1 MHSSA
6 RYTADTIDVT
16 SAPRPETPRVIVLES
31 DSGGGSPVDAAQ
43 EALLWQRLHE
53 DPNDVE
59 AFPRLAEIVRRRA
72 GEGHVGGDQQRAA
85 DDAVWAL
92 AEELAHNGKAWYPL
106 IELARL
112 SVHDDRD
119 AALRRLAT
127 ASDRDPSGRALATGL
142 AMLRE
147 TQMPSDALGLGVAH
161 WRPREHDLEAG
172 RHLAALSLHPDSGR
186 VAALRAEL
194 EGLLA
199 RLEAERAAGGPMT
212 DPAGI
217 AVTGPLI
224 DLRDA
229 AAQLAAPDVGGR
241 TWHRCH
247 HAVQVVDRFGEL
259 RPVHRLP
266 RVGAEHRLRGQP
278 VVDRIHRF
286 GHLGPGRRIGVERS
300 LGAVRRKLRL
310 AHVGRELRVDHVGRQ
325 S

>member
-1 MHSSA
+1 VEVSVKAIDRLAALSDRWRRREA
-6 RYTADTIDVT
+6 VPGLAPQPNPQPRQGSFESLVAADREVPAAD
-16 SAPRPETPRVIVLES
+16 EL
-31 DSGGGSPVDAAQ
+31 PVDAGE

-53 DPNDVE
+53 DPNDME

-72 GEGHVGGDQQRAA
+72 GEGHVGGDRQRAA

-127 ASDRDPSGRALATGL
+127 AADRDPSGRALATGL

-147 TQMPSDALGLGVAH
+147 TQMPSDALGLGVGH

-172 RHLAALSLHPDSGR
+172 RHLVLAAIEAGRIADARRHLAALSLHPDEGR

-194 EGLLA
+194 EGLMA
-199 RLEAERAAGGPMT
+199 QLEAERAAGGPMT

-229 AAQLAAPDVGGR
+229 TNEGR
-241 TWHRCH
+241 
-247 HAVQVVDRFGEL
+247 
-259 RPVHRLP
+259 
-266 RVGAEHRLRGQP
+266 
-278 VVDRIHRF
+278 
-286 GHLGPGRRIGVERS
+286 GPFRRR
-300 LGAVRRKLRL
+300 
-310 AHVGRELRVDHVGRQ
+310 
-325 S
+325 

>member
-1 MHSSA
+1 MHSVVGHTSDA
-6 RYTADTIDVT
+6 IHVTAP
-16 SAPRPETPRVIVLES
+16 SAPPTVSLDVGALLPSAGNEWTSIVISVTVQ
-31 DSGGGSPVDAAQ
+31 D
-43 EALLWQRLHE
+43 EALPDAEQEVFLWQRLHQN
-53 DPNDVE
+53 PNDVQ

-92 AEELAHNGKAWYPL
+92 AEELAHNGRAWYPL

-112 SVHDDRD
+112 SIHNDRD

-147 TQMPSDALGLGVAH
+147 AQLPSDALWLGVAH

-172 RHLAALSLHPDSGR
+172 RHLVLASIESGRIADARRHLAALSLHPDEGR
-186 VAALRAEL
+186 VAVLRAEL

-199 RLEAERAAGGPMT
+199 QLEAERASGGPMT

-229 AAQLAAPDVGGR
+229 TD
-241 TWHRCH
+241 
-247 HAVQVVDRFGEL
+247 
-259 RPVHRLP
+259 
-266 RVGAEHRLRGQP
+266 
-278 VVDRIHRF
+278 
-286 GHLGPGRRIGVERS
+286 
-300 LGAVRRKLRL
+300 
-310 AHVGRELRVDHVGRQ
+310 GRETFRRP
-325 S
+325 